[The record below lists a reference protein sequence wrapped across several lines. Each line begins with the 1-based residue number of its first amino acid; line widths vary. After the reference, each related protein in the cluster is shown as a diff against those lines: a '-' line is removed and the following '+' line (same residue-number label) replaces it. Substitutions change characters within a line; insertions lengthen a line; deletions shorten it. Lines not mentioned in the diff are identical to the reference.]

1 MLINQTDILFVYF
14 TLKLAGHTG
23 RRESSDFQNRWYFD
37 FITVSAETCQP
48 KYVLSNDR
56 SVFRAVLKIIG
67 NSSLI
72 PSQTHWTF
80 YKTEA
85 QHLDRRF
92 VGANILP
99 QSRPRILVSAVGGVG
114 ERYEASFP
122 IITLLLKKIKLKKK
136 KSPNICLC
144 LWRGKAPDTWR
155 LRKTHC
161 RFSPSLPGSGDQ
173 ARVIWRGS
181 RHLHQPSSVPRHC
194 SSVRVKHLVSMVK
207 LQPYRYRDSSFFS
220 IIHNIG

>member
-136 KSPNICLC
+136 KKPQHLSVSVKREGARHMKVKENPLS
-144 LWRGKAPDTWR
+144 L
-155 LRKTHC
+155 L
-161 RFSPSLPGSGDQ
+161 SLP
-173 ARVIWRGS
+173 AWVRGS
-181 RHLHQPSSVPRHC
+181 SSGY
-194 SSVRVKHLVSMVK
+194 LAW
-207 LQPYRYRDSSFFS
+207 Q
-220 IIHNIG
+220 